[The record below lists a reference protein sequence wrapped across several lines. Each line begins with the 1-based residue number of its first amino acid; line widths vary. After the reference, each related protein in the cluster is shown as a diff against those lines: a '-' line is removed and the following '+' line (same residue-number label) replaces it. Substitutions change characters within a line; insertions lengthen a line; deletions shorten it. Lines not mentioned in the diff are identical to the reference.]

1 LRAFIDQV
9 ALALDSAQ
17 SYAAIQQEVMER
29 KRIEEQWRY
38 EAFHDNLTGLPN
50 RSLFLDHLER
60 SMGHAK
66 RQGNYLFAVLF
77 LDLDRFKVIND
88 SLGHLVGDKLL
99 ITIAN
104 RLKICI
110 RPGDTVAR
118 LGGDEFAV
126 LLDDIKGADDIHRI
140 ANQIQYQVSLPVNL
154 NGHQVSTTTSI
165 GISLSLKGYDYPED
179 LLRDADTAMY
189 RAKARGGGS
198 HEVFTTS
205 MHDQAMLRLH
215 LESELRQAVEHQG
228 LLIYYQP
235 VVSLATGQITTL
247 EALLRWP
254 HPQRGFISPA
264 EFIPLAE
271 ETGLIVPIGEWLLRT
286 ACAHV
291 KAWQSIGFESLR

>member
-1 LRAFIDQV
+1 
-9 ALALDSAQ
+9 
-17 SYAAIQQEVMER
+17 
-29 KRIEEQWRY
+29 
-38 EAFHDNLTGLPN
+38 
-50 RSLFLDHLER
+50 
-60 SMGHAK
+60 
-66 RQGNYLFAVLF
+66 
-77 LDLDRFKVIND
+77 
-88 SLGHLVGDKLL
+88 
-99 ITIAN
+99 
-104 RLKICI
+104 
-110 RPGDTVAR
+110 
-118 LGGDEFAV
+118 
-126 LLDDIKGADDIHRI
+126 
-140 ANQIQYQVSLPVNL
+140 
-154 NGHQVSTTTSI
+154 
-165 GISLSLKGYDYPED
+165 
-179 LLRDADTAMY
+179 MY

-286 ACAHV
+286 ACAQV
-291 KAWQSIGFESLR
+291 KAWQSIGFESLRLAINVSVRQFQYQYLTELIKAVLAETEMMSSALDLEITESIAMLSSDFSTAPLYHLNELGVKISIDDFGTGYSSLSRLKTLPVNTIKIDQSFVRGIGLNQNDETIITAIIAMAHSLKLKVIAEGVETRPQLEFLKTHNCDEIQGFLFSHPRSVEAMTNLLLTRK